1 MSISTH
7 GLSPGHTET
16 PTGGEPVDILI
27 SEHRMTEQVLNCL
40 ERMAERWAGPE
51 SPEQLDAQ
59 AIRKAIAFFQTFVE
73 AWHFRREEAYFAAT
87 GVRVEGMGFD
97 ESGAWRF
104 HDHEHC
110 SMHLRGIEEAV
121 GVIASRS
128 LANNLGDSEPA
139 QPPSEGSGSGALLSE
154 EVAAAY
160 RRFGKHAW
168 AYSDILLKHIE
179 HEEDCIYPA
188 IEGQLSPQTRRAAT
202 EAFRRASRESIG
214 AQKLQEC
221 REMVGELTERFRV
234 APR

>member
-1 MSISTH
+1 MLMPTY
-7 GLSPGHTET
+7 GLSPGRTEA
-16 PTGGEPVDILI
+16 PTEAEPVDILI
-27 SEHRMTEQVLNCL
+27 SEHRITEQVLNCL
-40 ERMAERWAGPE
+40 ERMAERWAGPD
-51 SPEQLDAQ
+51 SPEQLDGR
-59 AIRKAIAFFQTFVE
+59 AIRKAIVFFQTFVE

-87 GVRVEGMGFD
+87 GVHVEGMGFD
-97 ESGAWRF
+97 ESGAWMF

-110 SMHLRGIEEAV
+110 TVHLRGIEEAV

-128 LANNLGDSEPA
+128 HLAHSGDSQYAPLRVSDPRA
-139 QPPSEGSGSGALLSE
+139 LSSG

-188 IEGQLSPQTRRAAT
+188 IERQLTPQTRRAAT
-202 EAFRRASRESIG
+202 EAFRRASRESI
-214 AQKLQEC
+214 AAEKLHEC
-221 REMVGELTERFRV
+221 LEMVGALTKRFRV